1 MNQAQIVTAAAALAV
16 ILGGGYWQDVF
27 SGTQVFYLLVF
38 AGAGYA
44 LFYMY
49 ENDVIGDIDSPFGEQ
64 VESSALERSVSFTQM
79 RRDLRQWAED
89 GYRGE
94 ENISI
99 PLDRADFD
107 SKPLTDNDQV
117 LFCVTGALGQSNK
130 PVLIFYEAT
139 GGRVVGHKLI
149 RTKDMEKNP
158 FDYSDY
164 YQEYKRRTRG
174 GAGDLQPGA
183 VNGGMSGMSMYNAM
197 MAAQNGGMPARRNQR
212 GRPDDSDSEDDG
224 DNEE

>member
-1 MNQAQIVTAAAALAV
+1 VNQAQIVTAAAALAV

-64 VESSALERSVSFTQM
+64 VEASALERSVSFTQM

-149 RTKDMEKNP
+149 RTNDMEKNP

-164 YQEYKRRTRG
+164 YQSTS
-174 GAGDLQPGA
+174 AGPVADP
-183 VNGGMSGMSMYNAM
+183 VIFS
-197 MAAQNGGMPARRNQR
+197 PVR
-212 GRPDDSDSEDDG
+212 
-224 DNEE
+224 